1 MGGLVGQR
9 KGRIGCLG
17 RRRRRVGRKGWI
29 GCLGRS
35 SRACCFGRSCRATDG
50 GAPSGSGGLAGR
62 RMDGPGRLFRVVTSG
77 LLFRAVVSG
86 GEWEGTSGSGR
97 TGLAVSGGRVGWR
110 RMGWA
115 GRLFRAVVP
124 GGCLGWSRLACCFER
139 SWRACC
145 SVRSCRV
152 ANGRARRAAEGPD
165 WLFRAVVSGGGG
177 GLAGRLSRVV
187 EPGLLLRAVASGAEA
202 CRTEDVESGGEGAG

>member
-1 MGGLVGQR
+1 MGGHVGQRRFSRVGCFARSCQAAVSDGRVWPAVSGGRGGLAVPCGRVGWRMGGLVGQR

-152 ANGRARRAAEGPD
+152 ANGRARRAAE
-165 WLFRAVVSGGGG
+165 V
-177 GLAGRLSRVV
+177 
-187 EPGLLLRAVASGAEA
+187 
-202 CRTEDVESGGEGAG
+202 